1 MNYPL
6 ITDYIDS
13 IRFAENNF
21 ATLTNL
27 RPIFKNDDNPLYII
41 EGSSIVFKMEDVV
54 LEKIYWVKCFL
65 SEKTDRKEFYDEI
78 CQSGLFFP
86 KDSHFLENELFVD
99 SDVTNIEEFPVFIYP
114 CTENVCLADYIYAN
128 IENKHALAHLSNQ
141 FGQILKWS
149 RDSSFVWNKLDM
161 SKMVVTSEGYLEFI
175 GLDDILLKSTEDTE
189 IHQSDEVSIV
199 MLLLSLKA
207 IAIMPE
213 LFDSNKI
220 NSHLLFA
227 IQDGEHIVKSDI
239 FQKLIQIDD
248 KEINSLIGYL
258 LLCLNYKFFTRID
271 SNIFSPKPIFESEID
286 ELLYYAKN
294 GDDKKQLELARL
306 YIKQKSYAEAYKW
319 FDAAARQG
327 NPDGINGVGCCYKN
341 GFAVEKNEEYA
352 VQLFAKAADK
362 GSEKAL
368 YNLAM
373 AYYTGR
379 GIEKEWEKAFSLF
392 KKLAENGEPN
402 SQYMVGKYLMANHG
416 GTISWHI
423 VSKRNTKEA
432 FKWFEKSAIQGNSG
446 AQQQLGLFYE
456 SGTDPCIRNT
466 EKALEWY
473 QKSADQGN
481 NEAVFAI
488 GRIYANGVDEQN
500 PDVVR
505 AFQYFLQAA
514 ENGHPEAQYRVGVA
528 LYYGKGTEID
538 KQSALSWL
546 GKSADQRNEAAWNL
560 LHQLESEQIEV
571 DNNNTVVTQGE
582 MANAKM
588 DSFGVLYSADGK
600 KLLHYGIDD
609 VSNDWYFDSIKQ
621 QSLKKYSVPEG
632 VTIICDDAFC
642 DCESLETI
650 ILPSSVKLI
659 GSGAFHNCVNLES
672 IVIPEGVESI
682 ESYTFNGCTSLQNLV
697 LPHSLVKIV
706 PDALTGVRGIE
717 SVSPYYAVK
726 DGCLFSSDYKT
737 LIYFFNNGRHLFE
750 IPYGTIFIGD
760 NAFEGSS
767 IKSIQI
773 VNSVTA
779 IGESSFF
786 MCENLYEINLPS
798 TITKI
803 GAGAFASC
811 RNLLD
816 IKLPP
821 YLKCIDVQAF
831 DGCRNLTHVLIPDN
845 IEEIGNMAFQSTN
858 LSSVSLPQNLK
869 KIGGMAFAG
878 APLASINSKSSKFKV
893 DDMTIYSIDGKEL
906 VQYYGH
912 DSKFEIPETVVKI
925 ANFAFAF
932 AYTLREIVIPDSI
945 KEIGKGFLAEIS
957 PDKIYV
963 ASERLK
969 EMVIE
974 RTASW
979 SHDNIIIKN
988 S

>member
-6 ITDYIDS
+6 IADYIDS
-13 IRFAENNF
+13 IRFAEDNF

-27 RPIFKNDDNPLYII
+27 RPVFEKDDNPLYII
-41 EGSSIVFKMEDVV
+41 EGNSIVFKMEDVV
-54 LEKIYWVKCFL
+54 LGKIYWVKCFL
-65 SEKTDRKEFYDEI
+65 SEQLGRKEWYDEI
-78 CQSGLFFP
+78 CQSGLFFS
-86 KDSHFLENELFVD
+86 KESLFLENELFVD
-99 SDVTNIEEFPVFIYP
+99 TDVSNNEEFPVFIYP
-114 CTENVCLADYIYAN
+114 CLENACLVDYIHAN
-128 IENKHALAHLSNQ
+128 IDNKHALIQLATQ
-141 FGQILKWS
+141 FGKVLKWS
-149 RDSSFVWNKLDM
+149 RDGHFVWNKLDI
-161 SKMVVTSEGYLEFI
+161 SKMVVNTKGNLEFVD
-175 GLDDILLKSTEDTE
+175 LDDILLKKSGDTE
-189 IHQSDEVSIV
+189 IYQSDEVPIV

-207 IAIMPE
+207 ISIMPE
-213 LFDSNKI
+213 FFDSNKI
-220 NSHLLFA
+220 KSHLLFA
-227 IQDGEHIVKSDI
+227 IQDGEHIVKSEV

-258 LLCLNYKFFTRID
+258 LLCLNSNFVTRID
-271 SNIFSPKPIFESEID
+271 SNIFSLKPIFESEID

-294 GDDKKQLELARL
+294 GDDNKQVELARF
-306 YIKQKSYAEAYKW
+306 YFKQKSYAEAFKW
-319 FDAAARQG
+319 YEAAASQG
-327 NPDGINGVGCCYKN
+327 NPDGINGVGCCYKG
-341 GFAVEKNEEYA
+341 GFCVDKNEKYA

-362 GSEKAL
+362 GSDRAL

-373 AYYTGR
+373 AYYTGK

-392 KKLAENGEPN
+392 KKLAEKGEPY

-500 PDVVR
+500 PDVER

-760 NAFEGSS
+760 NAFEDSS
-767 IKSIQI
+767 IKSILI
-773 VNSVTA
+773 VNSVTV
-779 IGESSFF
+779 IGESSFSG
-786 MCENLYEINLPS
+786 CENLYEINLPS

-803 GAGAFASC
+803 GAGAFAGC
-811 RNLLD
+811 RNLSG

-821 YLKCIDVQAF
+821 YLKCIDVQTF
-831 DGCRNLTHVLIPDN
+831 DSCRNLTHVLIPNN

-878 APLASINSKSSKFKV
+878 APLIRINSESSKFKV
-893 DDMTIYSIDGKEL
+893 DDMTIYSKDGKEL

-912 DSKFEIPETVVKI
+912 DSKFVIPETVVKI
-925 ANFAFAF
+925 ADFAFAF
-932 AYTLREIVIPDSI
+932 AYTLREIVIPDSV
-945 KEIGKGFLAEIS
+945 KEIGKNFLLEIS

-969 EMVIE
+969 GMVIE
-974 RTASW
+974 RTPSW
-979 SHDNIIIKN
+979 SHNNIIVKK
-988 S
+988 